1 LLSTIIHSVGNFLF
15 IYPLF
20 MSLVWIISG
29 LLFYIRRERKPM
41 DIQDNLEELPF
52 VSILLPCYNEEAHI
66 EKTVKE
72 LNNINY
78 KHYEIIVIN
87 DGSTDG
93 TQDILSVLT
102 RSIDRLKVINIIE
115 NKGKANALYYGTI
128 ASKGEIVVTMDS
140 DAMLDRNALLYM
152 IPHFTTPRNSERVG
166 AVTGNPRVRNRQSLL
181 GKIQVVEYSSIIGLI
196 KRSQRILGKM
206 MTVSGVFVAFRKKAL
221 LDVDFWDK
229 DLITDDIGITWK
241 LQERFWDVR
250 YEPRALC
257 WMLVPETLKGLLNQR
272 IRWAQ
277 GGMEVLIRHRSI
289 FKDFRQRRL
298 YPVYIEQTLSILWS
312 ISWMFYLIY
321 LVFFG
326 FSPSML
332 FYGAYIAF
340 ISLIQLMVAL
350 FIDRHYEEKLLQY
363 VWWAGWYPM
372 VYWMVSIFA
381 LVPAIPKAF
390 RILTSKK
397 SEYAIWESPDRGKQ
411 T

>member
-20 MSLVWIISG
+20 MSLIWIISG

-52 VSILLPCYNEEAHI
+52 VSILLPCYNEASHI

-72 LNNINY
+72 LNEINY
-78 KHYEIIVIN
+78 IHYEIIVIN
-87 DGSTDG
+87 DGSSDQ
-93 TQDILSVLT
+93 TQDILSVLA
-102 RSIDRLKVINIIE
+102 RSIDRLKVINILE
-115 NKGKANALYYGTI
+115 NKGKANALYFGTI

-140 DAMLDRNALLYM
+140 DAILDKNALLYM

-166 AVTGNPRVRNRQSLL
+166 AVTGNPRVRNRQTLL

-277 GGMEVLIRHRSI
+277 GGIEVLIRHRTI

-312 ISWMFYLIY
+312 ISWMFYLVY
-321 LVFFG
+321 LLFFG
-326 FSPSML
+326 IPPAML
-332 FYGAYIAF
+332 LYGAYIAF
-340 ISLIQLMVAL
+340 ISFIQLTVAL
-350 FIDRHYEEKLLQY
+350 FIDRQYEEKLVQY
-363 VWWAGWYPM
+363 VWWAGWYPV

-390 RILTSKK
+390 KILTSNKT
-397 SEYAIWESPDRGKQ
+397 EYAIWESPDRGRQ

>member
-1 LLSTIIHSVGNFLF
+1 LLSTFIHSVGNFLF

-20 MSLVWIISG
+20 MSLIWIISG

-52 VSILLPCYNEEAHI
+52 VSILLPCYNEASHI

-72 LNNINY
+72 LNEINY
-78 KHYEIIVIN
+78 IHYEIIVIN
-87 DGSTDG
+87 DGSSDQ
-93 TQDILSVLT
+93 TQDILSVLA
-102 RSIDRLKVINIIE
+102 RSIDRLKVINILE
-115 NKGKANALYYGTI
+115 NKGKANALYFGTI

-140 DAMLDRNALLYM
+140 DAILDKNALLYM

-166 AVTGNPRVRNRQSLL
+166 AVTGNPRVRNRQTLL

-241 LQERFWDVR
+241 LQKRFWDVR

-257 WMLVPETLKGLLNQR
+257 WMLVPETIKGLVNQR

-277 GGMEVLIRHRSI
+277 GGIEVLIRHRTI

-312 ISWMFYLIY
+312 ISWMCY
-321 LVFFG
+321 LVYLLFFG
-326 FSPSML
+326 IPSTIL
-332 FYGAYIAF
+332 LYGAYIAF
-340 ISLIQLMVAL
+340 ISLIQLTVAL
-350 FIDRHYEEKLLQY
+350 FIDRQYEEKLVQY

-390 RILTSKK
+390 KILTSNKT
-397 SEYAIWESPDRGKQ
+397 EYAIWESPDRGRQ